1 MNILFFTHISP
12 FPQNGGEKLRSSY
25 LLKTLAAL
33 GHRVFAIIGNEE
45 DADLEEYRIPGVE
58 FSVHHEKPLSL
69 ADRLTGNFYF
79 RQNPAVLKTFR
90 NICHRRHI
98 DVAILD
104 YGFIGQYIPWFN
116 AMRIP
121 VILGSHNSQALH
133 TLQKPARG
141 LVQKLRRS
149 QLVNLEKTHER
160 RFFPQAAALMVVSE
174 PDRQYHAEFI
184 DPHKIF
190 TVPNFLDEKE
200 YQVKEE
206 RIPNLLMMTANFS
219 MYMNYEGLKWL
230 IEEVWN
236 DELAE
241 RFELWLVGRHSRE
254 ALEQLTGGN
263 SWKNIKAVGKVPHI
277 KPYIAMASGVIIPLL
292 HGSGTRLKCLE
303 AMALRTPVIATAK
316 GVEGVLSDHFIVAN
330 TPAAFRH
337 ALLTFNGKGPL
348 GHLLYEDF
356 MKEYSAGVNA
366 QRLEHIL
373 RFAMQQAPAITP
385 QLVTE

>member
-12 FPQNGGEKLRSSY
+12 FPQNGGEKIRSCY
-25 LLKTLAAL
+25 LLKALAGL

-45 DADLEEYRIPGVE
+45 GADLNEYQIRNVE
-58 FSVHHEKPLSL
+58 FITHQEKPLSL

-79 RQNPAVLKTFR
+79 RQNPDVLRLFR
-90 NICHRRHI
+90 DVCSRQAI

-104 YGFIGQYIPWFN
+104 YGFIGQYIPWFT
-116 AMRIP
+116 AKRIP
-121 VILGSHNSQALH
+121 VVLGSHNSQALH
-133 TLQKPARG
+133 TQQKPASG

-160 RFFPQAAALMVVSE
+160 RYFPQAAAVMVVSE
-174 PDRQYHAEFI
+174 NDRQYHADFI
-184 DPHKIF
+184 DKEKLF
-190 TVPNFLDEKE
+190 TVPNFLDEEE
-200 YQVKEE
+200 YTLRED
-206 RIPNLLMMTANFS
+206 RIPNLLVMTANFS
-219 MYMNYEGLKWL
+219 MFMNYEGLKWL
-230 IEEVWN
+230 VKEVWN

-254 ALEQLTGGN
+254 ALEQLTG
-263 SWKNIKAVGKVPHI
+263 SSHYKNIKAVGKVQHI
-277 KPYIAMASGVIIPLL
+277 KPYIAMASGVVIPLL

-303 AMALRTPVIATAK
+303 AMALRTPIIATAK
-316 GVEGVLSDHFIVAN
+316 GVEGVVSDNFIVAN
-330 TPAAFRH
+330 TPGAFRH
-337 ALLTFNGKGPL
+337 ALLTFNGKGQL
-348 GHLLYEDF
+348 GELLREDF

-373 RFAMQQAPAITP
+373 RHALQQAPAVTP